1 MGSKLRRPRA
11 ERSIRPVI
19 ATTKSTALLGS
30 GMLADGWNTLEPDP
44 AAIAAI
50 AFRQMI

>member
-1 MGSKLRRPRA
+1 MS
-11 ERSIRPVI
+11 PVI
-19 ATTKSTALLGS
+19 ITIKSAALVGS
-30 GMLADGWNTLEPDP
+30 GILADGWRILEPDP